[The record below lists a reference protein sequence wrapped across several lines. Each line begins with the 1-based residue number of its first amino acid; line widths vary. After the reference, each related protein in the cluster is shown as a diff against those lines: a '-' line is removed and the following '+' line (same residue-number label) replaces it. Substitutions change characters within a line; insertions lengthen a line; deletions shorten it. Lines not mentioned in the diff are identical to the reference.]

1 MKKFRRLFFLFLEWL
16 RLLCVEY
23 TFLLLEALG
32 IRCSICGST
41 ESTKM
46 LTKQLEWT
54 SNGNIATEPFYVK
67 YERRCCTVCGHM
79 LTSTFAGTEE
89 LGNA

>member
-1 MKKFRRLFFLFLEWL
+1 MKKLLFLFSKALWL
-16 RLLCVEY
+16 ACSEY
-23 TFLLLEALG
+23 VFLLLEILG
-32 IRCSICGST
+32 IRCSVCGST

-46 LTKQLEWT
+46 LTKQLDWA

-67 YERRCCTVCGHM
+67 YERRCCNACGHV

-89 LGNA
+89 LGNV